1 MSARRGGARPDQV
14 PVLDPA
20 LFAGAV
26 LAGIAA
32 GESGAGESGAGEPLS
47 VDRMEADGSVSVT
60 QLPDSPHSRAA
71 FALKR
76 HFGDDDATFR
86 SAWARFQALM
96 DLFSRGTLE
105 DWARPGEGSRS
116 ALHPAVI
123 DVASHMRLSA
133 NGRFA
138 PRKFLDTVA
147 ATARERYPHLTD
159 WKA

>member
-1 MSARRGGARPDQV
+1 MSSRRGGARPDQA
-14 PVLDPA
+14 PALDPA

-26 LAGIAA
+26 LAGIA
-32 GESGAGESGAGEPLS
+32 AGESGAGEPLS

-105 DWARPGEGSRS
+105 AWARPGEGSRS

-133 NGRFA
+133 NGHFA

-147 ATARERYPHLTD
+147 TTARERYPDLEGWD
-159 WKA
+159 G